1 MATWL
6 PASSSHQQHHHK
18 PPDDDYPSSASHH
31 NTLAKDMFN
40 GLLRAPSR
48 SHTPTPLSAR
58 LRALNGASSTSQS
71 GNAPDPEPTLEDD
84 PLVLKFKALY
94 EESEARIASLFDK
107 FGNVAVPEKRKL
119 PDSFDA
125 TEPNASSSAIPAIV
139 APDPQSRPQP
149 SQPASKKRKLDDD
162 YDDYDD
168 DDDDEEADSAASP
181 LKHKA
186 AKVQIV
192 SDRHASPVPRPMP
205 PRRPSSEASKS
216 EAAKQKQQ
224 EKPEDARKK
233 LEEAKRLEIETV
245 KNMSRH
251 FFFTLENDRDAM
263 LDQQRLDEAER
274 RAEAEAEGNA
284 KGQNGTHP
292 TQQQGSLSN
301 ANLGASSLTLKNLIA
316 RIDQYRPTVQ
326 ASESELRALMSE
338 VRKNRSKWASEDKV
352 GQEEL
357 YEAAEKVLNEL
368 KAQTEHSGPF
378 LQPVKKKDAPDYHV
392 IIKAPIDL
400 GTMTKKLKQLAYKS
414 KQDFV
419 DDLHLTWSN
428 CLKYNSALDH
438 PMRKHALFMRKET
451 DKLVPLIPDIVIK
464 DRAEIEAE
472 ERKQRIANGDFDDN
486 AEDSDDDQPIMAS
499 RGRAAPGQA
508 KKTSKTSQASR
519 KTNVVEG
526 TPIPDS
532 KPTLSQINTMSN
544 GVRADSEADVGSQG
558 HSTPPPGNLT
568 PGFDRGAG
576 SVIDG
581 ASEMPDSE
589 VPGLPFAGTPPEIED
604 EEFRLWKQKTKKER
618 AQIAAARHKLFRG
631 DKLNADEDALLRS
644 KAGMR
649 RWQRLH
655 DQVGAPSLA
664 DAVEAAVNQSSGGP
678 TLAEGLEPEEEES
691 MLPDYYDPVAA
702 MPDLNPNLRW
712 ETDVEGNVIEQNAD
726 YLRLYPRGQFTAPE
740 SKLSHKL
747 SDNMRQIQETRKIVS
762 KIGVVKQMQLQSQ
775 VYQNQFT
782 KYEPAP
788 FYEADV
794 KDHVMTDEGPMMAPW
809 VCKAAMTRSIGE
821 IFFHAGFEEFQ
832 PSAIESIA
840 DMAGTFFHTLC
851 SNLSTYLTEEK
862 IPISMT
868 TTAPVP
874 STQATH
880 AQPNVQRSASQP
892 QSQETSHKL
901 ISPITSEDALL
912 HTLQTS
918 GLSLNDLHS
927 YANEE
932 IDRTSAKLNTM
943 YDRMRSH
950 YADLLKPAM
959 NDDTAT
965 GSGSFETGEQY
976 TSGDFADDLG
986 EDFFGFKELGLDKEF
1001 GLVNFSVPLHLLHN
1015 RLSSA
1020 AKQQQGDTTDPTE
1033 KLFVPPPPYPRLNVE
1048 NIEGEVG
1055 LVREFFKK
1063 RLKENGDRPLPED
1076 LDLPVKQRK
1085 GYGRARV
1092 PASGKI
1098 GDGKVGVSPQKKAAA
1113 PSKAAPANKL
1123 QLPNGVKNEKKK
1135 AAANGADGDVS
1146 MGMLDGDAEET
1157 GPPTPSQR
1165 QDEDD
1170 GSPEKQTQSQMQKT
1184 PSKQPSFKARPS
1196 DARKNSG
1203 FPDGM
1208 DGDNDPEGDA
1218 NGDDDGD
1225 TTMNMN
1231 GDFSSFVNGMDSPP
1245 PSAHGNEHQPVS
1257 EKKKKGKG
1265 KKQQSQQQPQ
1275 QQQRQQSQ
1283 SQDENGHADGGMI
1296 SPESL

>member
-1 MATWL
+1 
-6 PASSSHQQHHHK
+6 
-18 PPDDDYPSSASHH
+18 
-31 NTLAKDMFN
+31 MFN
-40 GLLRAPSR
+40 GLLKAPSR
-48 SHTPTPLSAR
+48 SHTPTPLSAK
-58 LRALNGASSTSQS
+58 LRALNSASSQS
-71 GNAPDPEPTLEDD
+71 GNLPDPEPTLEDD
-84 PLVLKFKALY
+84 PQVLKFKALY
-94 EESEARIASLFDK
+94 EESEARIASLFDQT
-107 FGNVAVPEKRKL
+107 GNVVVPPKRKL
-119 PDSFDA
+119 PESFDA
-125 TEPNASSSAIPAIV
+125 TGPSSAVPDII
-139 APDPQSRPQP
+139 APESQGRTQP
-149 SQPASKKRKLDDD
+149 SQPTSKKRKLDDD

-168 DDDDEEADSAASP
+168 DDDDEDADGAASP
-181 LKHKA
+181 LKHKTS
-186 AKVQIV
+186 KVQIV
-192 SDRHASPVPRPMP
+192 SDRHASPVPRPVP
-205 PRRPSSEASKS
+205 PSRPSSEASKS

-245 KNMSRH
+245 KNMSRQ

-284 KGQNGTHP
+284 KGQNGSAAL
-292 TQQQGSLSN
+292 QQQGSLSN

-316 RIDQYRPTVQ
+316 RIDQYRNTVQ

-400 GTMTKKLKQLAYKS
+400 GTMTKKLKQFAYKS

-419 DDLHLTWSN
+419 DDLHMTWTN
-428 CLKYNSALDH
+428 CLKYNSASDH

-472 ERKQRIANGDFDDN
+472 ERKQRIANGEFDDN

-508 KKTSKTSQASR
+508 KKTSKTTQASR

-532 KPTLSQINTMSN
+532 KPNLSN
-544 GVRADSEADVGSQG
+544 GVRADSEVDVGSQG
-558 HSTPPPGNLT
+558 NSTPPPGNLT

-581 ASEMPDSE
+581 VSEMPDSE
-589 VPGLPFAGTPPEIED
+589 VSGAPFGGTPPEIED
-604 EEFRLWKQKTKKER
+604 EEYRLWKQKTKKER
-618 AQIAAARHKLFRG
+618 AQVAAARHKLFRG
-631 DKLNADEDALLRS
+631 DKLNADEEALLRS

-649 RWQRLH
+649 RWQRLQH

-664 DAVEAAVNQSSGGP
+664 DAEEAAANQSRGGP

-702 MPDLNPNLRW
+702 VPDLNPNLRW
-712 ETDVEGNVIEQNAD
+712 ETDAEGNVIEQNAD
-726 YLRLYPRGQFTAPE
+726 YLRLYPQGQFTAPE
-740 SKLSHKL
+740 SKLSHRI

-788 FYEADV
+788 FFEADV
-794 KDHVMTDEGPMMAPW
+794 KDHVMTDEGPLMAPW

-832 PSAIESIA
+832 PSAIDAIS

-862 IPISMT
+862 IPVPT
-868 TTAPVP
+868 TTTTSVP
-874 STQATH
+874 TTV
-880 AQPNVQRSASQP
+880 QPSQSQP
-892 QSQETSHKL
+892 ALKTSQNTPHKL
-901 ISPITSEDALL
+901 TPAITSEEALL
-912 HTLQTS
+912 HTLHTS

-927 YANEE
+927 YATEE
-932 IDRTSAKLNTM
+932 TDRTSAKLHTM

-950 YADLLKPAM
+950 YADLLRPGL

-1001 GLVNFSVPLHLLHN
+1001 GLINMSVPLHLLHN

-1020 AKQQQGDTTDPTE
+1020 AKQSAGGVEVESGE
-1033 KLFVPPPPYPRLNVE
+1033 KLFVPPPPYARVNVE

-1055 LVREFFKK
+1055 LVREFFRG
-1063 RLKENGDRPLPED
+1063 RLRENGDRPLPED

-1098 GDGKVGVSPQKKAAA
+1098 GDGRLGGNGSPVKKGFVVGKAGGVG
-1113 PSKAAPANKL
+1113 KLNLANGIKS
-1123 QLPNGVKNEKKK
+1123 EKKK
-1135 AAANGADGDVS
+1135 VGANANGDGDAS
-1146 MGMLDGDAEET
+1146 MLDGDADD
-1157 GPPTPSQR
+1157 GPPTPSQ
-1165 QDEDD
+1165 QVDD
-1170 GSPEKQTQSQMQKT
+1170 GDGENENDSPEKRTQKMPNKAL
-1184 PSKQPSFKARPS
+1184 PLKARPS

-1203 FPDGM
+1203 LPDGV
-1208 DGDNDPEGDA
+1208 DHDEEV
-1218 NGDDDGD
+1218 NGDGNGD
-1225 TTMNMN
+1225 VTMNGD

-1245 PSAHGNEHQPVS
+1245 PSAHGNEPLS
-1257 EKKKKGKG
+1257 GKKKKGKG
-1265 KKQQSQQQPQ
+1265 KKKQSE
-1275 QQQRQQSQ
+1275 S
-1283 SQDENGHADGGMI
+1283 ENGNGEGGMI

>member
-6 PASSSHQQHHHK
+6 PASSSHNHNHK
-18 PPDDDYPSSASHH
+18 PPDDDYPSGTAHH
-31 NTLAKDMFN
+31 SNLAKDMFN
-40 GLLRAPSR
+40 GLLKAPSR

-58 LRALNGASSTSQS
+58 LRALNAASASSSSQS

-107 FGNVAVPEKRKL
+107 FGNVVVPEKRKL
-119 PDSFDA
+119 PESCDA
-125 TEPNASSSAIPAIV
+125 TQPSSSSAIPDII
-139 APDPQSRPQP
+139 APESQSRSQP
-149 SQPASKKRKLDDD
+149 SQPTSKKRKLDDD

-168 DDDDEEADSAASP
+168 EDDDEEADGATSP
-181 LKHKA
+181 LKHKT

-192 SDRHASPVPRPMP
+192 SDRHASPVPRPVP
-205 PRRPSSEASKS
+205 PSRPSSEASKS
-216 EAAKQKQQ
+216 DAAKQKQQQ

-233 LEEAKRLEIETV
+233 LEEAKRLEVETV

-274 RAEAEAEGNA
+274 RAEAEADGTA
-284 KGQNGTHP
+284 KGQHGNAP
-292 TQQQGSLSN
+292 TQQQGSLSS

-368 KAQTEHSGPF
+368 KAQTEHSSPF

-419 DDLHLTWSN
+419 DDLHLTWTN

-464 DRAEIEAE
+464 DRAEMEAE

-532 KPTLSQINTMSN
+532 KPSLSQINAMSN
-544 GVRADSEADVGSQG
+544 GARADSEADVGSQG

-576 SVIDG
+576 SVVDG

-589 VPGLPFAGTPPEIED
+589 VPGLPFAGTPPEVED
-604 EEFRLWKQKTKKER
+604 EEYRLWKQKTKKER
-618 AQIAAARHKLFRG
+618 AQVAAARHKLFRG

-664 DAVEAAVNQSSGGP
+664 DANDAAANQSSRGP
-678 TLAEGLEPEEEES
+678 TLAEGLEPQEEES

-702 MPDLNPNLRW
+702 VPDLNPNLRW
-712 ETDVEGNVIEQNAD
+712 ETDAEGNVIEQNAD
-726 YLRLYPRGQFTAPE
+726 YLHLYPQGQFTAPE
-740 SKLSHKL
+740 SKLSHKM

-794 KDHVMTDEGPMMAPW
+794 KNHVMTDEGPLMAPW

-862 IPISMT
+862 IPMPTT
-868 TTAPVP
+868 TTAPVA
-874 STQATH
+874 STQATQS
-880 AQPNVQRSASQP
+880 QPNLQRAASQLP
-892 QSQETSHKL
+892 SQETSHKFV
-901 ISPITSEDALL
+901 PPTTSEEALL

-1001 GLVNFSVPLHLLHN
+1001 GLVNLSVPLHLLHN

-1020 AKQQQGDTTDPTE
+1020 AKQQQGDTGDPTE

-1063 RLKENGDRPLPED
+1063 RLRENGDRPLPED

-1098 GDGKVGVSPQKKAAA
+1098 GDGKVGVSPQKKAPA

-1123 QLPNGVKNEKKK
+1123 QLTNGIKNNDKKK
-1135 AAANGADGDVS
+1135 AVANGVDGDAS
-1146 MGMLDGDAEET
+1146 MLDGDADET

-1170 GSPEKQTQSQMQKT
+1170 GSPEKQTQSQTRKT
-1184 PSKQPSFKARPS
+1184 PSKQLPLKARPS

-1203 FPDGM
+1203 LPDGI
-1208 DGDNDPEGDA
+1208 DHDNDNDPDGEA

-1245 PSAHGNEHQPVS
+1245 PSAHGNEHQPVG

-1265 KKQQSQQQPQ
+1265 KKQQQ
-1275 QQQRQQSQ
+1275 QQQQQSQ
-1283 SQDENGHADGGMI
+1283 TQNENGNVDGGMI